1 MESEFE
7 VDVKYKIIFGVI
19 RNMVNLK
26 LGFKDVYKEFIGDI
40 INFVNLRFKRIKLK
54 EELLEVY
61 IGVLDEDIMVG
72 LEVVS

>member
-1 MESEFE
+1 MESKFE
-7 VDVKYKIIFGVI
+7 VVVKYKIIFGVI
-19 RNMVNLK
+19 RNMVNVK

-40 INFVNLRFKRIKLK
+40 INFVNLRFKRMKLK

-61 IGVLDEDIMVG
+61 IGVLDGDIMVG